1 MMLMKSFDQLGIVRG
16 VFPKGINID
25 IKDKFSTPGLQP
37 IGTENGLFYWEFSE
51 NDVEEFVHIYE
62 KIKQMDTRSYN
73 NMLFRLRDKCSLM
86 QSRKISPVGCA
97 IYATKT
103 INKYL
108 NFKNFIDELVDILYT
123 FNCSEYIN
131 EELEHILKKWTWT
144 PQLRIAI
151 KLCGKL
157 GKLDLLKIAYNRFYY
172 DENLRVDLF
181 KALMDTGN
189 EDALPYILSFIK
201 ILEKENEKDRQI
213 ANYFKS
219 KVYLFLPDGKRIIED
234 AYNSKNIRSFGRKV
248 LSELITQG
256 VITDTGN
263 NVQVKNRPYYI
274 KLARIA
280 AVGAKIDEIKK
291 KEALDEL
298 YLALNN
304 ENLRGHSLFALRFT
318 NRKEAGDYIINT
330 LKNHQCSKKDIKDA
344 IMTLGFLAYSEGK
357 EFIIEKYLQKVDY
370 KVYVWAYFALIKD
383 NSYTEKLASELF
395 EEKTTIAE
403 EVSEVIRQI
412 YKSVP
417 ELRVMIIE
425 KFKENILSTDSSKI
439 LKALKNIQLVI
450 PAVENEFKPILE
462 IIFEKMGY
470 KDKEVVWRAPN
481 VYDAVLSLIN
491 KFIGENNIPGYIE
504 KFLFY
509 VMNNESF
516 SSSIRTKA
524 MSILNN
530 VNPGGIE
537 ANA

>member
-1 MMLMKSFDQLGIVRG
+1 MLDIKTLQNLEMFKNNL
-16 VFPKGINID
+16 PKGRNID
-25 IKDKFSTPGLQP
+25 IKNQFSTPGLQP
-37 IGTENGLFYWEFSE
+37 MGTENGLFYWEFSE

-62 KIKQMDTRSYN
+62 KIKQGESRSYN
-73 NMLFRLRDKCSLM
+73 AMISLLRDKCNLM
-86 QSRKISPVGCA
+86 VARGVSPVGCA

-103 INKYL
+103 INSYL
-108 NFKNFIDELVDILYT
+108 NFKNFIDELVEILYT
-123 FNCSEYIN
+123 FNCGEYIN
-131 EELEHILKKWTWT
+131 EELENILKKWTWMA
-144 PQLRIAI
+144 QLRIAI

-157 GKLDLLKIAYNRFYY
+157 GNLDLLKIAYNRFYY

-181 KALMDTGN
+181 KAFMDTGN
-189 EDALPYILSFIK
+189 EDALPSILSFIK
-201 ILEKENEKDRQI
+201 ILDKENEQDRQI

-219 KVYLFLPDGKRIIED
+219 KVYLFLPDGKSIIED
-234 AYNSKNIRSFGRKV
+234 AYNSKNISSFGRKV

-256 VITDTGN
+256 VITDTGKD
-263 NVQVKNRPYYI
+263 VKVKNRPYYI

-280 AVGAKIDEIKK
+280 AVGAKIDDVKK
-291 KEALDEL
+291 KEALNEL
-298 YLALNN
+298 YSALNN

-318 NRKEAGDYIINT
+318 NRKESGDYVINT
-330 LKNHQCSKKDIKDA
+330 LKHYQCSKKDIKDA
-344 IMTLGFLAYSEGK
+344 VMTLGFLSYSDGK
-357 EFIIEKYLQKVDY
+357 EFIMDKYLQKVDY

-383 NSYTEKLASELF
+383 NSYIEKLASELF

-417 ELRVMIIE
+417 ELRAKIIE
-425 KFKENILSTDSSKI
+425 KFKENILSADGTKI
-439 LKALKNIQLVI
+439 LKALKNIQFVI
-450 PAVENEFKPILE
+450 PAVEIEFKPILE

-470 KDKEVVWRAPN
+470 KDKEIIWKSPN

-491 KFIGENNIPGYIE
+491 EFISENSIPSYIE

-509 VMNNESF
+509 VMNNNSF
-516 SSSIRTKA
+516 NNSIRAKA

-530 VNPGGIE
+530 INPGGIE